1 MMDEEEY
8 EQYLDMIDRV
18 DDRLRL
24 DADEGNVFRP
34 NEQLRDDH
42 GIRVPGCYRVPP
54 RLTE

>member
-34 NEQLRDDH
+34 NEQLRDEH

-54 RLTE
+54 KLTE